1 MPKIFITPAAEND
14 LINIWNY
21 IARDNPEAADRT
33 FQAAEETLELLAE
46 MPGIGVSY
54 WTTHPKLKGLKFFPV
69 KKFSNYIVYYR
80 ESTVGI
86 EVVRVLHARMKKN
99 LWLES

>member
-1 MPKIFITPAAEND
+1 MPNIFITPAAEND
-14 LINIWNY
+14 LVNIWVY
-21 IARDNPEAADRT
+21 IARDNPKAADRT
-33 FQAAEETLELLAE
+33 FQAAEETFGLLAE
-46 MPGIGVSY
+46 MPSIGVSY

-80 ESTVGI
+80 ELNEGI
-86 EVVRVLHARMKKN
+86 EIVRVLHARMKKD